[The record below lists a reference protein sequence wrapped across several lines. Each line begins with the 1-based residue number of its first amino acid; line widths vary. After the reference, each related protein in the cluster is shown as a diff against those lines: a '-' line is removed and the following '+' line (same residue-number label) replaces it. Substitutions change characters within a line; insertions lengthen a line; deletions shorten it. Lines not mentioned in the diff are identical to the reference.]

1 MHLGQLAGQL
11 CNLGVLAAELS
22 LDFLLLVTE
31 LLLGCFQLLLQQF
44 LPVQSALQP
53 LFQFCSKLLL
63 TVGLAG
69 RLASGLEL
77 RRRCSAVAWPLAWRL
92 LLLTLINPGG
102 TMREKKQAKKGPLA
116 ASVAAVRKQ

>member
-31 LLLGCFQLLLQQF
+31 LLLGCFQLLLQHF
-44 LPVQSALQP
+44 LPVQSALQLLP
-53 LFQFCSKLLL
+53 QFRSKFLLK
-63 TVGLAG
+63 VGLAG
-69 RLASGLEL
+69 RLVGWLGL
-77 RRRCSAVAWPLAWRL
+77 RRRCGAVAWPLAWRL
-92 LLLTLINPGG
+92 LLLILINPRG